1 MERTVATTRSCALG
15 TVIGMRSWG
24 RRNSGA
30 GGKDQSSDAVVPV
43 GVRSAVASPRESA
56 ESEVEENRDPVYSVA
71 G

>member
-30 GGKDQSSDAVVPV
+30 GGAETRV
-43 GVRSAVASPRESA
+43 VRSASRPRESA

>member
-30 GGKDQSSDAVVPV
+30 GGAETRVVPCSV
-43 GVRSAVASPRESA
+43 GVASSARESA